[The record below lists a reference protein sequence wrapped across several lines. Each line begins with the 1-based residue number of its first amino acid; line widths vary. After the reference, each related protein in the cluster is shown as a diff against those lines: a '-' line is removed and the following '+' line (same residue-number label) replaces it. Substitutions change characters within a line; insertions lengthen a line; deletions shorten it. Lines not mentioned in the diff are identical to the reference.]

1 MGANFPSPGNPR
13 QIATNMVLFE
23 VGIVSSQIV
32 FLLIVRKWQA
42 VAGWAALIGLSYI
55 VLVYTLVVRHKVINQ
70 APS

>member
-1 MGANFPSPGNPR
+1 
-13 QIATNMVLFE
+13 MVLFE
-23 VGIVSSQIV
+23 VGIVSSQIA

-55 VLVYTLVVRHKVINQ
+55 VLIYTLVVRHRVINQ